1 MRYDHLINDL
11 AERQHALVAS
21 WQLSA
26 HGLRRRDQ
34 DRLADGRRWFWLT
47 DRVLARCGVPRTDDR
62 RLMAAVLDASPG
74 AAVAATTGAAMWGLA
89 GYRTDPVEVVRH
101 RGISR
106 RTSPIARV
114 HEVVDLLP
122 HHIKVMRGIPV
133 VSPARVI
140 CELTATQ
147 HPKRVER
154 NLEWLIREGVLDGGT
169 FRRTVR
175 DLAGRGRKGSPIMR
189 ELDAPRGPGYRP
201 HDSGTEMRFAEILE
215 RDGQRPMRRQVD
227 VIVEEEWTGRVD
239 FVDDELPLVV
249 EVQSEKYHSL
259 LLDTAADAARRTHL
273 EDGGY
278 SVLEAWDTDIWHNP
292 RTVTDRVRAERARLR
307 TERLRH
313 S

>member
-1 MRYDHLINDL
+1 MRHDHLINDL
-11 AERQHALVAS
+11 AEGQHALVAS

-34 DRLADGRRWFWLT
+34 DRLGDGRRWQWLT
-47 DRVLARCGVPRTDDR
+47 ERVLVRCGVPWSDDR

-74 AAVAATTGAAMWGLA
+74 AAIAAESAAAMWGLA
-89 GYRTDPVEVVRH
+89 GYRVHPTQVNRH
-101 RGISR
+101 RGMSR
-106 RTSPIARV
+106 RESPLARI

-122 HHIKVMRGIPV
+122 HHIKVVRGIAV

-154 NLEWLIREGVLDGGT
+154 NLEWLIREGLLDGGT
-169 FRRTVR
+169 FRRTVH

-201 HDSGTEMRFAEILE
+201 HDSGTEMRFAEILQ
-215 RDGQRPMRRQVD
+215 RDGQKPMRRQVD
-227 VIVEEEWTGRVD
+227 VIVAEEWTGRVD
-239 FVDDELPLVV
+239 FRDEDLPLIV
-249 EVQSEKYHSL
+249 EVQSEKYHTL
-259 LLDTAADAARRTHL
+259 LLDAAADVARREAL
-273 EDGGY
+273 DAAGY
-278 SVLEAWDTDIWHNP
+278 AVLEAWDTDIWHNP
-292 RTVTDRVRAERARLR
+292 RTVVDRVRAERARLR
-307 TERLRH
+307 TDRLRH